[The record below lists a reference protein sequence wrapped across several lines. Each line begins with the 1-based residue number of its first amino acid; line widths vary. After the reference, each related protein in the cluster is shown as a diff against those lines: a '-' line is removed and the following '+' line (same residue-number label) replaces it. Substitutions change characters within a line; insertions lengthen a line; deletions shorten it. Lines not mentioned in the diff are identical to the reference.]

1 MRIFR
6 LFFFLLTLFIGS
18 ITGFAQGKINGPVN
32 VCLGDLSNFSYTPPS
47 GTSIISINWDFGDGN
62 NSTNTS
68 PSHTYS
74 NKGKI
79 TVKVQASLN
88 NSSVTNDS
96 FKLEVFGLPKAAFY
110 MYNRSDSCL
119 NRNHICFYDTS
130 SPAKIGQ
137 TLTQRLFVWGDGS
150 FETKNLPKKGDSL
163 CYTYTVADKY
173 TLRMELTDNKGCKS
187 SVTQELNIIQTIDAS
202 FIASKNFVNCYKAQI
217 CMVNKS
223 SSYPINKGRYRW
235 IADTSAVDT
244 NAHITNS
251 KCVQYSKTRSGKIS
265 LLAFVNPV
273 CVDTMTQNF
282 TVKIDS
288 LPTKI
293 NLDDTVVCYSNDGLN
308 LATITD
314 IQRDDIRWYLDNALY
329 PLVKNNEFYFTAK
342 RTPGIHT
349 IKVEI
354 VRGTCI
360 TTLTGTYRVKG
371 PVASFKLI
379 DNLQCYSDRD
389 VFMFETSKFTNKAN
403 CKMKWEIS
411 DKNGDNCI
419 QERIKDINKYKNC
432 NTSLDWFNKHTFLKN
447 SGKSRIKFT
456 ITDTVQGCL
465 DTTSNYVDMSYCSPI
480 LDPDTFFI
488 CQAGEFYSPTYKPF
502 AKKFTIDSGKT
513 WLPFTSFIDAKK
525 VGDFKI
531 GFMFET
537 EVKNWSEHY
546 GDDSI
551 FIHKDSII
559 YRDTVYRNQILRIRP
574 LKQDSI
580 YFKVYGK
587 CKPYRVTFF
596 FKDGRYKKDEKLLI
610 NWVDKGN
617 IDLEFKRDTIIDSVM
632 HVYNTGVVQAPILI
646 VLTSAFGCEKR
657 YRFDTYLGKLV
668 GRSYLKPV
676 NCINDVICFNPVVLD
691 AKTSQYWTGNTA
703 KNYVKWIFPD
713 TSAPIYRFRPCIKF
727 TSGGLRPYKIIA
739 FDSLG
744 CSDTMSDSVFIQAP
758 VANTKFNSKYI
769 YCSELKQF
777 YDSSFYNKY
786 PAWRKFSPGFYLDS
800 ITSYSWQFGKG
811 TFSSLKK
818 NPVQSI
824 NTSLDSIP
832 GALATRTVSGC
843 VDTAYYFIKVIGSKP
858 YFFIKDTI
866 GCQSLTATFINKSR
880 NCRQYI
886 WQFGDSGKTT
896 LQKFDKQNVQFTYNK
911 PGRYYISLIGID
923 TVYNP
928 FTKQYQYCY
937 NTFPDKV
944 FQKDT
949 NRSVLVLP
957 FKKTGITSLDTICI
971 GSTLQL
977 NSLSDTA
984 YKKDYWSFGDS
995 NSLDTNRRLL
1005 IGHKYKKAGQFIV
1018 KLNPSYLDKIGD
1030 FCRDSAQKTITV
1042 LGVKADFNINPNS
1055 LAPLFKFNNLSNP
1068 GSAGLNWDF
1077 GQAGP
1082 GNTSSEQNPEKNYG
1096 NDTGTYTVCLIASIP
1111 FGCADTI
1118 CKILINDHLSDFGI
1132 FNVFTPGNID
1142 NYNDQYD
1149 ILIENES
1156 LYDLKIYD
1164 RWGVL
1169 VYQADKDNDNTQNE
1183 NWNGTVMNNGVEC
1196 SAGTY
1201 YYIFRYSIKNK
1212 PEEIKTIQGVIQLIR

>member
-1 MRIFR
+1 MRIYR
-6 LFFFLLTLFIGS
+6 LLFFSFFLIIGS
-18 ITGFAQGKINGPVN
+18 IDVFAQGKITAPFN
-32 VCLGDLSNFSYTPPS
+32 VCLGDLTNFSYAAPS
-47 GTSIISINWDFGDGN
+47 GTSIVSINWDFGDGY

-68 PSHTYS
+68 PSHTYA
-74 NKGKI
+74 NLGKY
-79 TVKVQASLN
+79 TVKVQATLN

-110 MYNRSDSCL
+110 LYKGSDSCL
-119 NRNHICFYDTS
+119 NRNVICFSDTS
-130 SPAKIGQ
+130 SPAKAGQ
-137 TLTQRLFVWGDGS
+137 ILTQRLFVWGDGS
-150 FETKNLPKKGDSL
+150 FDTKNLPKKGDIL
-163 CYTYTVADKY
+163 CYTYAVADKY
-173 TLRMELTDNKGCKS
+173 TIRMELTDNKGCKS
-187 SVTQELNIIQTIDAS
+187 SVTKDINIIQTVDAG
-202 FIASKNFVNCYKAQI
+202 FITSKNFINCTTAQI

-223 SSYPINKGRYRW
+223 SGYSINKGRYRW
-235 IADTSAVDT
+235 LVDTSAVDT

-251 KCVQYSKTRSGKIS
+251 KCVQYSKTKSGKIS

-282 TVKIDS
+282 LVKIDS

-293 NLDDTVVCYSNDGLN
+293 DVQDTVVCFSNDGQN
-308 LATITD
+308 LAYIKD
-314 IQRDDIRWYLDNALY
+314 IQKDDIRWYLDNTIF
-329 PLVKNNEFYFTAK
+329 PLAKSSQFYFTAK
-342 RTPGIHT
+342 RVPGVHT

-354 VRGTCI
+354 VRGNCV
-360 TTLTGTYRVKG
+360 TTLTSTYRVKG
-371 PVASFKLI
+371 PMAVINLI
-379 DNLQCYSDRD
+379 DNLQCNTERD
-389 VFMFETSKFTNKAN
+389 VFMYEVSKFTNKAN

-411 DKNGDNCI
+411 DKNGENCT

-432 NTSLDWFNKHTFLKN
+432 DTSLDWFDKHKFAKN
-447 SGKSRIKFT
+447 SGKYRVKFY

-465 DTTSNYVDMSYCSPI
+465 DTASRVVDMSSCSPI
-480 LDPDTFFI
+480 LTPNTFFI
-488 CQAGEFYSPTYKPF
+488 CQEGEFYSPTFKPF
-502 AKKFTIDSGKT
+502 AKKFSIDSGKT
-513 WLPFTSFIDAKK
+513 WLTFPSNIDPKK
-525 VGDFKI
+525 YGDFNI
-531 GFMFET
+531 GFTFET
-537 EVKNWSEHY
+537 EIKGWAEHY

-551 FIHKDSII
+551 LIHKDSII
-559 YRDTVYRNQILRIRP
+559 YRDTIYKKQVVRIRP

-596 FKDGRYKKDEKLLI
+596 FKNGHFKKDEKLYI
-610 NWVDKGN
+610 NWIDKNNVDLTFTK
-617 IDLEFKRDTIIDSVM
+617 DTIIDSVM
-632 HVYNTGVVQAPILI
+632 HVYNSGIVQAPMQV

-657 YRFDTYLGKLV
+657 YRFDNYLGKLV
-668 GRSYLKPV
+668 GRPYLKPV

-691 AKTSQYWTGNTA
+691 AKSSQYWTGNTA

-713 TSAPIYRFRPCIKF
+713 TSAPIYRFKPCIKF
-727 TSGGLRPYKIIA
+727 SIGGLRPYKMIA

-744 CSDTMSDSVFIQAP
+744 CSDTLSDSIFIQAP
-758 VANTKFNSKYI
+758 IANTKFSSKYI

-832 GALATRTVSGC
+832 GALAIRTVSGC
-843 VDTAYYFIKVIGSKP
+843 VDTAFYYIKVIGSKP

-866 GCQSLTATFINKSR
+866 GCQSLSATFINKSR

-957 FKKTGITSLDTICI
+957 FKKTGITSADTICI
-971 GSTLQL
+971 GTTLQL

-995 NSLDTNRRLL
+995 NILDTNRRLQ
-1005 IGHKYKKAGQFIV
+1005 IGHKYKRAGQFAV
-1018 KLNPSYLDKIGD
+1018 KLNPSYLDKTYD

-1042 LGVKADFNINPNS
+1042 LGVKADFTINPSS
-1055 LAPLFKFNNLSNP
+1055 LAPLFKFNNNSNP
-1068 GSAGLNWDF
+1068 LSAGLNWNF

-1082 GNTSSEQNPEKNYG
+1082 GNTSTEQNPEKNYG
-1096 NDTGTYTVCLIASIP
+1096 NDTGTYNVCLIATIP
-1111 FGCADTI
+1111 FGCADTV
-1118 CKILINDHLSDFGI
+1118 CKMVINDHMSDFGI
-1132 FNVFTPGNID
+1132 FNVFTPGSID
-1142 NYNDQYD
+1142 NYNDKYD

-1156 LYDLKIYD
+1156 LYDLKIFD

-1169 VYQADKDNDNTQNE
+1169 VYEADKDYDNTQNG
-1183 NWNGTVMNNGVEC
+1183 NWNGKVMNIGNDC
-1196 SAGTY
+1196 ASGTY